1 MKINLHEGKIPLHA
15 FGIVSLDGSG
25 YSVPVQQ
32 TIMKY
37 SCMRFCAVEVLSSP
51 VLQLTLKYRAT
62 TTPNGKMTAKATH
75 MQMPCALAA
84 STVSRLEGPEPVL
97 VLANGW
103 EVELKSMVKGCR
115 FV

>member
-1 MKINLHEGKIPLHA
+1 MAPECQHTTQQQQRNHARAVIIALRVLLNL
-15 FGIVSLDGSG
+15 
-25 YSVPVQQ
+25 
-32 TIMKY
+32 
-37 SCMRFCAVEVLSSP
+37 

-62 TTPNGKMTAKATH
+62 MTPKGKITAKATH

-84 STVSRLEGPEPVL
+84 STVSRLGGPESVL

-115 FV
+115 FVWWSR